1 MRSFTELFAVNGK
14 PLLAPDEG
22 VQIHYEDID
31 GAAAG
36 RDQRGFMH
44 RRMVRCKVPNW
55 SFTYSHLTEQE
66 RQYMESLFGDS
77 ATFTFT
83 HPDRLSGEAAQTEC
97 YRSKCAIQWKSAV
110 TGLWSGY
117 SFTVIAL

>member
-1 MRSFTELFAVNGK
+1 MRSFTESFAVNGK
-14 PLLAPDEG
+14 PMLAPDEG
-22 VQIHYEDID
+22 VQISYEDID

-44 RRMVRCKVPNW
+44 RRMVRSKVPNW
-55 SFTYSHLTEQE
+55 TFTYAGLTEEE
-66 RQYMESLFGDS
+66 RQYTESLFGND
-77 ATFTFT
+77 AVFTFT
-83 HPDRLSGEAAQTEC
+83 HPDRLTGEPVQTDC
-97 YRSKCAIQWKSAV
+97 YRSKCAISWRSAV